1 MKKYLGSVLVLALA
15 LTGCLADRFSGAGD
29 AHRGGRWTDGGFSW
43 ADEGGDGSGGSGGG
57 GDLPSCVAN
66 NYTPGSVYASTALV
80 PDDGDKV
87 CASRSNPG
95 DGPVNPGI
103 KQALDNA
110 GWAHALLYGA
120 WQLPPANSVDGV
132 FVNFT
137 WAPPIGFASA
147 SIPTTPYWGVG
158 KTGFAVN
165 VAATLGSPLANNTWY
180 YIYFTSAG
188 ALAVS
193 TTGPDISGRY
203 MDGDETK
210 GLIGFCRTDGAG
222 VIIPFSSSGRHY
234 SYAAPRAWSLGGST
248 VLRMANFNSVTN
260 STVAFTGFVPPFAT
274 STRVAYF
281 LSGDLVAGATLQDV
295 TATGWTTGA
304 GLTGLWATGGTA
316 STSPANGDF
325 LVPLPLAAATQVN
338 FFVSSWTSGSVAFG
352 VSEFDF

>member
-1 MKKYLGSVLVLALA
+1 MKKYLGSVLALALA
-15 LTGCLADRFSGAGD
+15 ITGCLADRVGGAD
-29 AHRGGRWTDGGFSW
+29 ARRGGRWTDGGGSW
-43 ADEGGDGSGGSGGG
+43 DDDSGDGDGH
-57 GDLPSCVAN
+57 GDGLPSCVAN
-66 NYTPGSVYASTALV
+66 NYNAGFTYSNTALV

-137 WAPPIGFASA
+137 WTPPIGFASA
-147 SIPTTPYWGVG
+147 SIPTTPYWGAG
-158 KTGFAVN
+158 KTGFGVN

-180 YIYFTSAG
+180 YIYLTSAG
-188 ALAVS
+188 VLAVS

-210 GLIGFCRTDGAG
+210 GLVGFCRTDGAG

-248 VLRMANFNSVTN
+248 VLRMANFTSVAS

-274 STRVAYF
+274 NARVAYF
-281 LSGDLVAGATLQDV
+281 LNGDLVAGAVLQGV
-295 TATGWTTGA
+295 TAAGWTTGA
-304 GLTGLWATGGTA
+304 GRTGLWATGSTA

-325 LVPLPLAAATQVN
+325 LAPLPLGDATQVN
-338 FFVSSWTSGSVAFG
+338 FFVSSWTSGGIAFG